1 MPKHALHAAI
11 SLMMLFLLC
20 LCCASTTAYATET
33 STEVLLVNHSSPLPR
48 DYKPADLVNLY
59 AQKRHF
65 RLASSEI
72 YLEREVFEAANE
84 MFKQA
89 EKDGVNKFTITSG
102 YRTWEAQEKLYFKDT
117 KGTAAAPGESE
128 HQTGLAF
135 DVTTRH
141 GSGGFEKTKQYKWL
155 IKHCWDY
162 GFILRYPKDK
172 EEITGFACEPWHYRY
187 VGVDIARVIHDNDWT
202 LEEYCE
208 ANEK

>member
-1 MPKHALHAAI
+1 MPKHTLCSAV
-11 SLMMLFLLC
+11 SLVTAFLLC
-20 LCCASTTAYATET
+20 LCCFSQTACATET
-33 STEVLLVNHSSPLPR
+33 STDVLLVNHSHPLPQ
-48 DYKPADLVNLY
+48 DYEPDDLVNLY

-72 YLEREVFEAANE
+72 YLDRETFEAANK

-102 YRTWEAQEKLYFKDT
+102 YRTWAAQEKLYFKDT
-117 KGTAAAPGESE
+117 TGTTAAPGESE

-141 GSGGFEKTKQYKWL
+141 GSGGFESTKQYKWL
-155 IKHCWDY
+155 IKHCWEY

-172 EEITGFACEPWHYRY
+172 EDITGFACEPWHYRY
-187 VGVDIARVIHDNDWT
+187 VGVEIAEMIHENDWT
-202 LEEYCE
+202 LEEYCD
-208 ANEK
+208 AN